1 MALAESFGALTSIA
15 AAAPGVSPELKAA
28 RQALL
33 AEMEANRELSVPRA
47 DGDFLH
53 LLIHVANARQ
63 VLEIGTFKG
72 YSAIRMSLGLEVT
85 GGKLTTIEIDP
96 ERVREAKANFAKAG
110 LSDLITALEGDGH
123 QVAKTVEGPFDLI
136 FLDAEKGREIDY
148 FNTVFPKLRP
158 GGFLLLHNAI
168 MFKKAMQPYLDL
180 VSKHPEL
187 LHVVVSLDLRDGI
200 SVSFR
205 KRSS

>member
-1 MALAESFGALTSIA
+1 
-15 AAAPGVSPELKAA
+15 
-28 RQALL
+28 
-33 AEMEANRELSVPRA
+33 
-47 DGDFLH
+47 
-53 LLIHVANARQ
+53 
-63 VLEIGTFKG
+63 
-72 YSAIRMSLGLEVT
+72 MSLGLEVT